1 MALTDLDLAADS
13 LTPASIKLAMARTGM
28 PPISMM
34 GSVPSTFS
42 GNSGGFGLPVNFN
55 SVLNRNGALP
65 AAPMQMAPTQLAV
78 STRSQPIQQGIG
90 QAMATRT
97 TNQTQANQ
105 SLSDFVKEFL
115 SSKGQVQQ
123 AAGQESAAL
132 GNIYGTGAGSLQQQ
146 LADINRRRTAA
157 VNAGAQSA
165 FGRAMRNNN
174 VSRMQGGNSSYLDRV
189 LMQQMGDIGASS
201 AGQAADQERNDL
213 QYLTGQRTANV
224 GGQQAIIDR
233 MLARNFMP
241 TQAASEIEGMNLRN
255 LGGLANLEYGNNIYE
270 RPEDAYLNRLN
281 FYDILDNRRMNPTRY
296 V

>member
-1 MALTDLDLAADS
+1 MALSDLDLAADS
-13 LTPASIKLAMARTGM
+13 LTPASIKLAMARTGR
-28 PPISMM
+28 PPIAAM
-34 GSVPSTFS
+34 GTVPATFT
-42 GNSGGFGLPVNFN
+42 GNTGFGLPVNFN

-65 AAPMQMAPTQLAV
+65 GAPLQMGPTQLAV
-78 STRSQPIQQGIG
+78 SQRSAPIQAGIN

-97 TNQTQANQ
+97 TNQAQANQ
-105 SLSDFVKEFL
+105 SLSDFVRDFL

-132 GNIYGTGAGSLQQQ
+132 ANIYGSGAGSLQQQ

-174 VSRMQGGNSSYLDRV
+174 VNRMQGGNSSYLNKV

-213 QYLTGQRTANV
+213 QYLTGQRTANM

-270 RPEDAYLNRLN
+270 RPEDAYMNRLN